1 MRRSFLL
8 IVVPLL
14 LGAPLAARAQPAT
27 LSGVATDTKSQPLPG
42 VTVTLSGRGVPKVAV
57 TDGEGRYQLASL
69 EPGVYKLR
77 FELEGFKP
85 VERPETVVTAGQAAT
100 ADASLEVQLVETI
113 TVTAQLREEL
123 LQEVPISITALTPI
137 ALDRS
142 GITDISRLQ
151 FQTPGLQL
159 ARAGED
165 ARPAMRGART
175 ENIGPVNDAV
185 VGFYVD
191 GVYKTRFRQ
200 AFNAFVDVERV
211 EVQRGPQGTLF
222 GRNTFGGNI
231 NIVTK
236 SPENKLDFGFDAIL
250 GNYAR
255 KKFEGFVNVPL
266 GDRAQFRVATS
277 MERRDGYIK
286 NTGPA
291 PDIWDEDLNYVRGA
305 LRLIPTGNIT
315 LLARVTRWD
324 QGGNGAGDFGYVSLG
339 TVRDPATGL
348 ISLAGVRDPVS
359 SRRGTLG
366 STLDKPYEVNRDI
379 PLTRDNTETV
389 GTLEATVQL
398 THAQIKSITSYTKF
412 DSFIQ
417 NDGDYSSNVHASEQF
432 NEELKSFT
440 QEVQVASTNTSA
452 FAWVVGLFHLDDT
465 FGGRFI
471 FNRMFLDIPGPP
483 DTATAT
489 TTIPNPAGL
498 SSNLES
504 LDTTSNAVFGQATVA
519 ITPKIH
525 ATGGLRYTKDEKT
538 YSNLNEVTGQFSTG
552 FGGISVHNLNN
563 SWTKTTWKG
572 ALDYQFTPEHMVFG
586 TVSNGFVAG
595 GFAFAAPTLVYNPQE
610 VTAYEIG
617 TKNTIG
623 GRTQLNASFY
633 YADYRDLLASAFT
646 TDPTTGAVFTYQTNA
661 GRVKSKGLEF
671 ELQTVPVTGLNIKAS
686 AAFQDSKYG
695 NFIFPNPFPR
705 SGGRAIPGT
714 NLLNLEGTRVQQ
726 NPRTRLSIGVGYDID
741 LGNAGTLTPYVQEYY
756 SSEYSAND
764 VVYGLDR
771 ISVQPAYN
779 KTDLRLYWAPRKG
792 RFTVQA
798 FVENL
803 ENEAVITRVTRGG
816 DNFIQGGYA
825 APRTG
830 GVKLH
835 FKY

>member
-1 MRRSFLL
+1 MSRILPVIVLAL
-8 IVVPLL
+8 II
-14 LGAPLAARAQPAT
+14 GTSLAAQVQPAN
-27 LSGVATDTKSQPLPG
+27 LSGVVTDTKAQVVPG

-57 TDGEGRYQLASL
+57 TGDDGRYQFTSI

-77 FELEGFKP
+77 FELEGFRP
-85 VERPETVVTAGQAAT
+85 VERPETVVAAGQPTT
-100 ADASLEVQLVETI
+100 ADASLEIQLVETV
-113 TVTAQLREEL
+113 TVTAQLREES

-159 ARAGED
+159 GRAGED

-175 ENIGPVNDAV
+175 ENVGPVNDAV

-255 KKFEGFVNVPL
+255 RKFEGFLNAPL
-266 GDRAQFRVATS
+266 GNRAQFRLAVAS
-277 MERRDGYIK
+277 ERRDGYIK

-291 PDIWDEDLNYVRGA
+291 PDIWDEDINYVRGA
-305 LRLIPTGNIT
+305 IRLIPAGNVT
-315 LLARVTRWD
+315 LLARVTHWN
-324 QGGNGAGDFGYVSLG
+324 QGGNGAGDFGYISLG

-366 STLDKPYEVNRDI
+366 SVLDKPYEVNRDI
-379 PLTRDNTETV
+379 PLTRDNTENV
-389 GTLEATVQL
+389 GTLEATVL
-398 THAQIKSITSYTKF
+398 LKHAQIKSITSYTDF
-412 DSFIQ
+412 ESFIQ
-417 NDGDYSSNVHASEQF
+417 NDGDYSSNVHALEQF
-432 NEELKSFT
+432 NEDLTSFT
-440 QEVQVASTNTSA
+440 QELQVSSTGTSRLS
-452 FAWVVGLFHLDDT
+452 WIVGLFHLSDE
-465 FGGRFI
+465 FGGRFL
-471 FNRMFLDIPGPP
+471 FNRQFLDIPGPP

-489 TTIPNPAGL
+489 TTTPNPAGL

-504 LDTTSNAVFGQATVA
+504 LDTTSNAVFGQATYA
-519 ITPKIH
+519 ITSRLH

-538 YSNLNEVTGQFSTG
+538 YSNLNEVTRLFSTG
-552 FGGISVHNLNN
+552 FGGISVHDLNN

-586 TVSNGFVAG
+586 TVSTGFVAG

-610 VTAYEIG
+610 VTAYEFG

-623 GRTQLNASFY
+623 GRTQLNAAAY

-646 TDPTTGAVFTYQTNA
+646 ADPTTGAVFTYQTNA
-661 GRVKSKGLEF
+661 GKVKSKGIEL

-695 NFIFPNPFPR
+695 DFIFPNPFPR

-714 NLLNLEGTRVQQ
+714 NLLNLDGTRVQQ
-726 NPRTRLSIGVGYDID
+726 NPRTRLSIGAGYDID
-741 LGNAGTLTPYVQEYY
+741 LGKGGVLTPYVQEYY
-756 SSEYSAND
+756 SSEYSTND
-764 VVYGLDR
+764 VVYGADR
-771 ISVQPAYN
+771 VTVQPGYN
-779 KTDLRLYWAPRKG
+779 KTDLRLYWAPKSR

-803 ENEAVITRVTRGG
+803 ENEAVITRITRGG